1 MNIYGSAFININS
14 IREISFPNVIYI
26 GNNAFQNCKGL
37 QKIDLPI
44 CIFIDKCAF
53 DGCISLEKI
62 EAPSIKEISSAA
74 FRSISASFLSFP
86 KLEILSEGVVD
97 KFKDFGGTFMNCKKL
112 KKICFS
118 TCKNNSILYVLRM
131 HFFILFGNDEC

>member
-62 EAPSIKEISSAA
+62 EAPSIKEISCAE

-86 KLEILSEGVVD
+86 
-97 KFKDFGGTFMNCKKL
+97 
-112 KKICFS
+112 
-118 TCKNNSILYVLRM
+118 
-131 HFFILFGNDEC
+131 